1 MDENKKKSSND
12 EIVISLDQ
20 FAVPGAIILA
30 GVIIA
35 VAIFFT
41 NKNKDNN
48 IDSGS
53 DPVVAGEE
61 IANDSE
67 YQFASAS
74 TDIGDGAYSG
84 NKDTAKVAI
93 VEFSDYLCGYC
104 QRHVQDT
111 YPDIIQNYI
120 DSGEVIYVYREFS
133 IHGEVAD
140 AQAMGGKCVFE
151 QKGLDTYL
159 EYHKNAF
166 MLESID
172 AVYDVAQSAGANKAD
187 VKACVESD
195 KYRDAIDTD
204 YQAGADA
211 GVEGTPGFVIGT
223 LDKDGNVTGKLVAGA
238 YPYDAFVEVLDSLLA
253 E

>member
-1 MDENKKKSSND
+1 MAEEKNKNQND

-20 FAVPGAIILA
+20 FAVPGAIVIA
-30 GVIIA
+30 GIIIA

-41 NKNKDNN
+41 NKNKDIN
-48 IDSGS
+48 INDNS
-53 DPVVAGEE
+53 DPTVAGTETDS
-61 IANDSE
+61 DSE
-67 YQFASAS
+67 YQFANAS

-104 QRHVQDT
+104 QRHVQET
-111 YPDIIQNYI
+111 YSDIIKNYV
-120 DSGEVIYVYREFS
+120 DTGDAIYVYRDFS

-151 QKGLDTYL
+151 QEGLDTYL

-172 AVYDVAQSAGANKAD
+172 AVYDVAESVGANKAD

-204 YQAGADA
+204 YSAGADA
-211 GVEGTPGFVIGT
+211 GVQGTPGFVIGII
-223 LDKDGNVTGKLVAGA
+223 DKDGNVTGKLVAGA